1 MSLGALGAVRTAGE
15 TVRNAAVAAWA
26 ATVWVIAHIDTLAR
40 YSAAL
45 TAGGLLA
52 ALGTRIGATLGRPAV
67 LALGVVVMIAFAL
80 GIEAGRR
87 L

>member
-1 MSLGALGAVRTAGE
+1 VRTAGA
-15 TVRNAAVAAWA
+15 TVRNAAVAVGA
-26 ATVWVIAHIDTLAR
+26 ATVWVIRHIDTLAR

-52 ALGTRIGATLGRPAV
+52 ALGTRIDATLGRPAAV
-67 LALGVVVMIAFAL
+67 ALGVVVMIAFGL

-87 L
+87 V

>member
-1 MSLGALGAVRTAGE
+1 MSLGALGAVRTAAE
-15 TVRNAAVAAWA
+15 TVRNAAVAAWS
-26 ATVWVIAHIDTLAR
+26 ATVWLITHIDTLAR

-52 ALGTRIGATLGRPAV
+52 ALGTRIDATLGRPAV
-67 LALGVVVMIAFAL
+67 VALGVVVMIAFGL